1 MPELTVV
8 VPALAKSDH
17 LRRCLDSLAAQ
28 TLAAHRFEVV
38 VTLADDSDAHR
49 AEVAA
54 RVAVQLDGISSGPEV
69 VLVAADGTTRAAARN
84 AALARARGA
93 WTTFVAEKDFVGP
106 DYLEL
111 LLASAAPD
119 RVAAARVVDVEPDGS
134 LPPGRAPSVVT
145 DLELASSVGAKVYPT
160 SWLLE
165 TPFVPS
171 LRHDEDSVLTA
182 HLFGTFERQFSG
194 YDLTP
199 ARRGAAYFRSPTPT
213 GTRDLG
219 SRLAVVEQLRTA
231 EPTELVDSLVRQ
243 QLGRAR
249 SPWAALTTPPRITH
263 PLVVVAGDARS
274 VNAHAGALRLLTQ
287 AGYAVRVL
295 HLRGRLADP
304 LRSSHTTHRLAVLP
318 ADLPAIEPATASVVS
333 RLLPAEP
340 DRDGQA
346 ARANRAGRAARRLT
360 REGLRI
366 TRRLAPEV
374 LPARVAAAGAARTDE
389 PATALLHGPR
399 ELFVLDAAG
408 DRVVDR
414 LAGRRSGRGERPGDR
429 HRDGRGDGRGGR
441 RSHRRDG
448 GPELAALTL
457 EVAASR
463 TGFSRAEA
471 LGLRQASQVLR
482 DAEATGDERSPAAL
496 WTGAAYRLVRAGR
509 RAAATQLL
517 DDCLAVAGPAEA
529 EAAGHGA
536 LEALIRIDEDGAAAP
551 TLSGE
556 PADVPGV
563 VATCL
568 RHADDALASGDLDRV
583 TFLATIALDL
593 LFARVLHTAAPSS
606 PIVARPTSFLAPL
619 RSSQVGQLLSPVI
632 DPPPERQAAARER
645 TPERPRA
652 SARPRVTVLP
662 GAYPKFAGAVV
673 RELEGHAA
681 VEVLDLAARD
691 RRYGN
696 TAVDPVTVRERVA
709 ARSAGRPTLD
719 AATAAVLDT
728 DVLFVDWAD
737 KGLSLATEHVPDR
750 TRVVVRL
757 HGVDTLSAWLHTAR
771 WERVDDAIFPSEHL
785 RLATE
790 RALGGRLDGV
800 RQHVVANPVDV
811 GRYALPKLEGA
822 EHTLGMVG
830 WGQQVKDPCWT
841 LDLLER
847 LRAEDDRWRLLLVG
861 TDFPLSSGNGV
872 ESRAAERF
880 RSRLLSGGTGG
891 TGGSGLVEAVDFVGY
906 TRSLPEVLQRVGW
919 GVSSSRREGFHI
931 GLVEMA
937 ASGAVPVVRDWP
949 VYAEIGGARGL
960 FPDDWVARDAGSAAE
975 RVLDLSGRGGWA
987 VAGTEAAA
995 VAAERF
1001 AGSTSGDQLR
1011 RIILG

>member
-84 AALARARGA
+84 AAVARARGA

-119 RVAAARVVDVEPDGS
+119 RVAAARIVDVEPDGS
-134 LPPGRAPSVVT
+134 LPKGRAPSVVT

-160 SWLLE
+160 SWLVE

-171 LRHDEDSVLTA
+171 LRHDEDAVLTA

-199 ARRGAAYFRSPTPT
+199 ARRGATYFRSPTPT

-219 SRLAVVEQLRTA
+219 SRLAVVEELRTA
-231 EPTELVDSLVRQ
+231 EPTELVDALVRQ

-263 PLVVVAGDARS
+263 PLVVVAADARS
-274 VNAHAGALRLLTQ
+274 VNAHAGALRLLTT

-304 LRSSHTTHRLAVLP
+304 LRSSRTTHRLAVLP

-333 RLLPAEP
+333 RLLPADP
-340 DRDGQA
+340 DRDGRA
-346 ARANRAGRAARRLT
+346 ARADRAGRAARRLT

-366 TRRLAPEV
+366 SRRLAPEV

-414 LAGRRSGRGERPGDR
+414 LAGRRSGRG
-429 HRDGRGDGRGGR
+429 DGHGDGRGGR
-441 RSHRRDG
+441 RSDRRDG

-482 DAEATGDERSPAAL
+482 DAESTGDERSPAAL

-509 RAAATQLL
+509 RAAASQLL

-536 LEALIRIDEDGAAAP
+536 LEALIRIDEDGAASA
-551 TLSGE
+551 TLSDGVGE
-556 PADVPGV
+556 PVDVPRV

-568 RHADDALASGDLDRV
+568 RHADDALASGDVDRV

-619 RSSQVGQLLSPVI
+619 RSSQVGQLLSQAN
-632 DPPPERQAAARER
+632 DSRPERPATARER
-645 TPERPRA
+645 APKRTRA

-709 ARSAGRPTLD
+709 ARTAGRPTLD
-719 AATAAVLDT
+719 AATEAALDT

-847 LRAEDDRWRLLLVG
+847 LRAEDGRWRLLLVG
-861 TDFPLSSGNGV
+861 ADFPLSSGNGV

-880 RSRLLSGGTGG
+880 RSRLLSGG
-891 TGGSGLVEAVDFVGY
+891 SSLVEAVDFVGY

-960 FPDDWVARDAGSAAE
+960 FPDEWVARDAESAAE
-975 RVLDLSGRGGWA
+975 RMLDISGRGRWA

-1011 RIILG
+1011 RIVLG